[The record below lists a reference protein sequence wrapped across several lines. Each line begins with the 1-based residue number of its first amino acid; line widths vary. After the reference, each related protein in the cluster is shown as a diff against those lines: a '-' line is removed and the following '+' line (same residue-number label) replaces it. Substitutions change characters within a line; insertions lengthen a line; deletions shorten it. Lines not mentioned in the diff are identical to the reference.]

1 MFTGIIEEKGTLLAK
16 EIRGISGSLR
26 IGATTV
32 LEGTEIGDSIAVNG
46 VCLTVTTMGDH
57 FFTADV
63 MAETLRT
70 SSLGE
75 LKAGDFVNLERAMPA
90 NGRFG
95 GHMVSGHIDGKGT
108 IVDMTA
114 EGNATWIYITA
125 ESKIL
130 QRVMERGSIAID
142 GISLTVAQVSPDSF
156 AVSVIPHT
164 ADKTTLLDK
173 RTGDRVNLENDLV
186 GKYVQNFLKVAGVLP
201 GEEEQ
206 KEKDGLTLDMLQ
218 AYLG

>member
-1 MFTGIIEEKGTLLAK
+1 
-16 EIRGISGSLR
+16 
-26 IGATTV
+26 
-32 LEGTEIGDSIAVNG
+32 
-46 VCLTVTTMGDH
+46 
-57 FFTADV
+57 
-63 MAETLRT
+63 
-70 SSLGE
+70 
-75 LKAGDFVNLERAMPA
+75 
-90 NGRFG
+90 
-95 GHMVSGHIDGKGT
+95 
-108 IVDMTA
+108 MTA

-142 GISLTVAQVSPDSF
+142 GISLTVAQVSQDSF

-206 KEKDGLTLDMLQ
+206 KKKDGLTLDMLE